1 MAKSNA
7 INRDLSSAMGISGTS
22 QLSGFVQAQNLNGGT
37 GASSTTYL
45 RGDGVWVSNPH
56 VGTINALTVSRF
68 QYYSNPGT
76 DTALSSL
83 TYTAPAIP
91 VFNSSG
97 AMSVISGSTPG
108 AMLIGS
114 DSGAPAMAT
123 ITAGNGITITNSN
136 NNIAIALSRKANATV
151 VTGSSASMVWGGA
164 YIANNASGVTFT
176 LPATAP
182 VGSILRIMGMAVGS
196 WTIAQNAGQSITIS
210 SSSVSTTGVAGSVTS
225 SGNRDSL
232 TLICVVANTQW
243 SALIN
248 PLSSGLV
255 VV

>member
-7 INRDLSSAMGISGTS
+7 INKDLSNASGISGTS
-22 QLSGFVQAQNLNGGT
+22 QLSGFVQAQNLNSGT

-45 RGDGVWVSNPH
+45 RGDGTWVSNPH
-56 VGTINALTVSRF
+56 VGTINTLTTSRF
-68 QYYSNPGT
+68 QYYSNSGT
-76 DTALSSL
+76 DTVLSSL

-91 VFNSSG
+91 VFNASG
-97 AMSVISGSTPG
+97 AMSVISASTPG

-136 NNIAIALSRKANATV
+136 GNITIALSRKANATV

-164 YIANNASGVTFT
+164 YIANNASGVILT
-176 LPATAP
+176 LPTSAP
-182 VGSILRIMGMAVGS
+182 IGSILRIMGMGVGS
-196 WTIAQNAGQSITIS
+196 WTIAQNAGQSVRIS
-210 SSSVSTTGVAGSVTS
+210 STSVSTTGALGSVSS

-243 SALIN
+243 TALIN
-248 PLSSGLV
+248 PLSSGLIV
-255 VV
+255 V